1 MGDFMNNYFGPL
13 SNDSCVYFYIVSVFC
28 GFSFALVFISTIL
41 YIIMNFNKVNRIY
54 LTNAIMGS
62 ANLFLADFVNRL
74 LHTMCVRSLL

>member
-1 MGDFMNNYFGPL
+1 MGDLMNNYFGPL

-28 GFSFALVFISTIL
+28 GFSFAVVFISTIL

-62 ANLFLADFVNRL
+62 ANLFLAYFVNRL